1 VNLEEPKGMAH
12 NPFSVLSSSEISEIA
27 SDTEIVLGNE
37 VVDKLQPILEIVDK
51 DRDRK
56 VRFEST
62 CTSCQVDDKV
72 EIIEPLN
79 LVGMEEMSHVLLKI
93 RSSDPRRGTELMKRV
108 SGP

>member
-1 VNLEEPKGMAH
+1 MLEKAQDRKKRVNLEEPKGMAH
-12 NPFSVLSSSEISEIA
+12 NPFSDLSSSDIA
-27 SDTEIVLGNE
+27 SDTEIVLGKE
-37 VVDKLQPILEIVDK
+37 VVDKLQPILEIVEK

-79 LVGMEEMSHVLLKI
+79 LVGMEEMSYVLLKI
-93 RSSDPRRGTELMKRV
+93 RSSDPRWGT
-108 SGP
+108 